1 MTPRTGTIV
10 GCILAGGLSRRM
22 GGGDKALLPLGG
34 TSMLERVAAR
44 LRQQVNDLVL
54 NANGDPAR
62 FAGLGLPVIA
72 DEIDGFA
79 GPLAGVCAGMGW
91 ATDNVPACTH
101 IVTAAAD
108 TPFFPADLVT
118 RLTSG
123 PELAPDTIVMAA
135 SDGNRH
141 PVFALWPV
149 ALRDDLATWLGRS
162 ETFKVMAWAGAH
174 DLRMAD
180 FPLVE
185 TADGP
190 LDPFFNA
197 NTPEDFAMAEK
208 FLAMIE
214 NRPRTGDRR

>member
-1 MTPRTGTIV
+1 MSKGAGPIL

-34 TSMLERVAAR
+34 VSMLARVAAR
-44 LRQQVNDLVL
+44 LGPQVQQIVL
-54 NANGDPAR
+54 NANGDPSR
-62 FAGLGLPVIA
+62 FADLGLPVVA
-72 DEIDGFA
+72 DEIEGFA

-91 ATDNVPACTH
+91 AHSNTPACTH

-118 RLTSG
+118 CLTSG
-123 PELAPDTIVMAA
+123 HALRPDTIVMAT

-149 ALRDDLATWLGRS
+149 ELRDDLAAWLERTD
-162 ETFKVMAWAGAH
+162 TFKVLAWARRH
-174 DLRMAD
+174 DLQMVD

-197 NTPEDFAMAEK
+197 NTPEDFALAEK
-208 FLAMIE
+208 ILS
-214 NRPRTGDRR
+214 RTLEEQNAGEPG